1 MDMFSI
7 TRSKRFE
14 VAVFAALAVLV
25 VTVMGTL
32 LNAGFNVQV
41 LA

>member
-1 MDMFSI
+1 MFSMCS
-7 TRSKRFE
+7 TKCFG

-25 VTVMGTL
+25 VMVMGAL

>member
-1 MDMFSI
+1 MFSMNS
-7 TRSKRFE
+7 SKRIE

-25 VTVMGTL
+25 VMVMGAL
-32 LNAGFNVQV
+32 LNAGFNIEV